1 MAEEVDDHVDRRA
14 GEHTEV
20 YRGGRAGDH
29 PDQPTVRLLIDGAVA
44 TIELNRPHRRNALDL
59 RLLEELEGA
68 LQQLHRE
75 RSARAVVL
83 CGAGPSFCAGHDLAQ
98 DDLPTDVQGVRRYV
112 ERLQRCTQLLRELP
126 VVSIAAVHGHAVG
139 AGAELALACDL
150 VVAAD
155 DAVLRFPEVEAGLA
169 IGGGSAWALPQL
181 VGLAVA
187 RQLVLLGRPLT
198 AARAAELGLVV
209 EVSTPDRLRQV
220 AHELAA
226 ELTDRPPLALEL
238 ARSLLQRGAEGSLAE
253 ALVLETEHMT
263 LTALASAT
271 RPGDEPR

>member
-1 MAEEVDDHVDRRA
+1 MTDASDP
-14 GEHTEV
+14 T
-20 YRGGRAGDH
+20 
-29 PDQPTVRLLIDGAVA
+29 TVRLTRDGHTAV
-44 TIELNRPHRRNALDL
+44 IELHRPERRNALNERLVTELIRVLESLQDDDEL
-59 RLLEELEGA
+59 RA
-68 LQQLHRE
+68 L
-75 RSARAVVL
+75 VI
-83 CGAGPSFCAGHDLAQ
+83 CGAGASFCAGHDVDQ
-98 DDLPTDVQGVRRYV
+98 PDLPTGVAAARRYV
-112 ERLQRCTQLLRELP
+112 LRLQRCYELLRALP
-126 VVSIAAVHGHAVG
+126 AVSIAAVHGHAVG

-150 VVAAD
+150 IVARD